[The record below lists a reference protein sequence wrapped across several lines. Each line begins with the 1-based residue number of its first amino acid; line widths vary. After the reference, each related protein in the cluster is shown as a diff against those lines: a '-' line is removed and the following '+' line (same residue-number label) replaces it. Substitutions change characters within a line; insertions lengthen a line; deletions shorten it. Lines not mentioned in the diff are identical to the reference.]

1 LTPYFPYCTV
11 VHWHFESS
19 ASEGDMQGK
28 APSGGRRTRA
38 SAAAAELQ
46 YRVGRIVLIRNGKL
60 VAPTPHPIKK
70 PR

>member
-1 LTPYFPYCTV
+1 M
-11 VHWHFESS
+11 H
-19 ASEGDMQGK
+19 GK
-28 APSGGRRTRA
+28 ALSGGKRKQA

-60 VAPTPHPIKK
+60 VAPARRPVKK